1 VFAKF
6 LKSLLALSLASLTL
20 SLGTSPAVSSEL
32 LNAPAINYADNS
44 GVSFIATP
52 AKWST
57 SSKATYQWLV
67 NGKIV
72 AGAKKLTFKASANQ
86 KNQSIQFK
94 EVAGGKTA
102 ASVVGKIGQV
112 IVNVVPRVSF
122 TEVSNTFKITDPGS
136 VSPKGS
142 KVAYQ
147 WYKGSIDIAGAK
159 SDTYTPATGDQ
170 GLELYLSAKYTFKG
184 FKENSANSNEIKVP
198 VIKRNYVQVWQE
210 EFNLSEGSAP
220 DPKIWSSENGDGTK
234 TAAGAGW
241 GNRERQYYISSL
253 AKIDS
258 DGKLHIDATT
268 TGANEYN
275 CYYKTPC
282 EWISS
287 KYITKGKVGFKYGRM
302 EARIK
307 GPVGAG
313 TWGAFWMLG
322 ADIDE
327 RIWPWCGEIDVTELV
342 GKDPLLNY
350 GYLHGLLS
358 GGNGG
363 RGQTVAMPNGFA
375 DEYHTYAID
384 WFPDQIDWYVDGVL
398 FGSQQKVDRD
408 WVFDHEFYLI
418 MNLAMGG
425 NLGGPIKSDLK
436 QARMSFDWIRFSTIN
451 GLGEVFNHS

>member
-1 VFAKF
+1 MFAKP
-6 LKSLLALSLASLTL
+6 LRSLLALSLSALTL
-20 SLGTSPAVSSEL
+20 SLGLSPASSDVTIS
-32 LNAPAINYADNS
+32 PPVISYADNS
-44 GVSFIATP
+44 GVSFTAIP
-52 AKWST
+52 AKWPTPTKS
-57 SSKATYQWLV
+57 TYQWFV

-72 AGAKKLTFKASANQ
+72 AGANKLTFKASAKQ

-102 ASVVGKIGQV
+102 ASVVAKIGQV
-112 IVNVVPRVSF
+112 IVNAVPRVSF
-122 TEVSNTFKITDPGS
+122 TEASNTFKIIEQGS

-142 KVAYQ
+142 KISYQ
-147 WYKGSIDIAGAK
+147 WYKGSIDIAGAR
-159 SDTYTPATGDQ
+159 SATYNPATGDQ
-170 GLELYLSAKYTFKG
+170 GLEVYLYAKYSFKG
-184 FKENSANSNEIKVP
+184 FKENSVSSNAIEVP
-198 VIKRNYVQVWQE
+198 VVKRNYVQVWQD
-210 EFNLSEGSAP
+210 EFNLSAGSSP
-220 DPKIWSSENGDGTK
+220 DPKIWSPENGDGTK

-241 GNRERQYYISSL
+241 GNKERQYYIPSL

-258 DGKLHIDATT
+258 AGKLQIEATT

-287 KYITKGKVGFKYGRM
+287 KYITKGKIGFKYGRI

-307 GPVGAG
+307 GPAGAG

-327 RIWPWCGEIDVTELV
+327 RLWPWCGEIDVTELL
-342 GKDPLLNY
+342 GKTSDKSY
-350 GYLHGLLS
+350 GYLHGLTS
-358 GGNGG
+358 SYAG
-363 RGQTVAMPNGFA
+363 RGSSVDMPNGFVN
-375 DEYHTYAID
+375 EYHTYAID

-398 FGSQQKVDRD
+398 FHSEQKIDRD

-425 NLGGPIKSDLK
+425 GFGGSIENGLN
-436 QARMSFDWIRFSTIN
+436 QARLSFDWIRFSTIN
-451 GLGEVFNHS
+451 GLGDVITHS